1 MNLCITVNATTGIRV
16 SVPLTFSPA
25 PVLSAW
31 FVCLFATLIAVV
43 LIVAV
48 IFSSLMTKDVE
59 HLFMCLSAKSDIF
72 KT

>member
-1 MNLCITVNATTGIRV
+1 MLCITVNVTTGIRV
-16 SVPLTFSPA
+16 SVPLTFSPVL
-25 PVLSAW
+25 VLSAW
-31 FVCLFATLIAVV
+31 FVCLFATLITVV

-59 HLFMCLSAKSDIF
+59 HLFMCLFAKSDIF